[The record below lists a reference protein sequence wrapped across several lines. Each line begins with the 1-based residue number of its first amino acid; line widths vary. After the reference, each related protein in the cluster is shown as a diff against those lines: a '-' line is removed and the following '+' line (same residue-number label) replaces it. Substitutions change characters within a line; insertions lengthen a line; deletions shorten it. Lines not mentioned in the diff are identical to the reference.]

1 MCRMDLERGLA
12 TVVTEAVGM
21 RSDLGRV
28 NMLYDNYVDH
38 VVDMICGKTEQY
50 NSKLFGLV
58 TRIYNEYRM
67 ER

>member
-1 MCRMDLERGLA
+1 MDLERGLA

-58 TRIYNEYRM
+58 TRIYNEYRI
-67 ER
+67 ERR

>member
-1 MCRMDLERGLA
+1 MDLERGLA

-21 RSDLGRV
+21 RSEMERV